1 MISEFLHHR
10 LSTASCIFLKVLLIL
25 LIYGA
30 EIVPG
35 WSQEVTV
42 SGARIGGDDLRTR
55 FVLDLSRK
63 VEFQLSQSEDSQQ
76 LQILLPQGQ
85 FSLEEGA
92 GQTSRGL
99 IKGFRYGTA
108 NGGQSRV
115 IIDMLRPVA
124 IASSELIE
132 GKRKKPSRLVID
144 LEPAQVAAPAE
155 NETSNLPVQA
165 RTIVL
170 DAGHG
175 GIDPG
180 AISLNKHYEK
190 DIVFAFVKDLSTALT
205 ATGRYRVVL
214 TRDTDKFVSLPERVR
229 IARAAKADLF
239 IAIHA
244 DTFRGRTARG
254 TTLYTLS
261 EKASDAEAEA
271 YARKENRADAVAGM
285 DLPPETD
292 TVADVLFDLIQR
304 ESKGQSVIF
313 SQLAVGELGKVTLV
327 APKPVRSAGFVV
339 LKAPDVPSV
348 LVELGYLSSAED
360 EKLLLDENWRKNT
373 AAAMLK
379 AIDSHFDAVDLTTSS
394 TDNPASPSP

>member
-1 MISEFLHHR
+1 M
-10 LSTASCIFLKVLLIL
+10 
-25 LIYGA
+25 
-30 EIVPG
+30 
-35 WSQEVTV
+35 
-42 SGARIGGDDLRTR
+42 
-55 FVLDLSRK
+55 
-63 VEFQLSQSEDSQQ
+63 EFQLSQSQDSRQ
-76 LQILLPQGQ
+76 LQILFPQGQ

-99 IKGFRYGTA
+99 IKGFRYGSA
-108 NGGQSRV
+108 DGGRSQV
-115 IIDMLRPVA
+115 IIDMQRPVA

-132 GKRKKPSRLVID
+132 GIRKKPSRLVID
-144 LEPAQVAAPAE
+144 LEPAQVAQPQQPE
-155 NETSNLPVQA
+155 SDVSNLPLQK

-190 DIVFAFVKDLSTALT
+190 DIVFAFVKDLSAALS
-205 ATGRYRVVL
+205 AGSRYRVVL
-214 TRDTDKFVSLPERVR
+214 TRDTDKFVSLPDRVR

-271 YARKENRADAVAGM
+271 YARKENRADAMAGM

-313 SQLAVGELGKVTLV
+313 SQLAASELGKVTLV
-327 APKPVRSAGFVV
+327 APKPVRAAGFVV

-360 EKLLLDENWRKNT
+360 EKLLLDGDWRKNI
-373 AAAMLK
+373 ASAMVR

-394 TDNPASPSP
+394 TDSPASPSP